1 MGMKSLLKAN
11 RRRFFIKRWGVTIA
25 RGMAVAGLMVGASIA
40 WAGGP
45 RWYAGSTYFDPSV
58 MGQPIVWQNGIV
70 NYYTDPVAL
79 SPIVSSS
86 QADQM
91 ITSAASLW
99 NSVATAAVLLQSKG
113 DLPQE
118 ISGDDVSNGPNGL
131 VEPESITLANAANIP
146 VAVIYD
152 ETGEV
157 INAVF
162 GPGTSDPD
170 DCANNA
176 VMTTLD
182 GFSPAGYLTHAT
194 MYVNGLCATETQE
207 LPNIEYEMARGFG
220 RILGLDWSAAN
231 DEYFTEGY
239 GADNSD
245 VLAGWPIMHPLEYL
259 CRANFMT
266 ACVGNENNL
275 ALSLDDVAALNRM
288 YPVTKAIQSNA
299 SLPYSGKTLTASAT
313 FSITGTIHFAD
324 GQGMQGVEVELLP
337 APGGAPIMDYTV
349 SAVSGASFTGMSG
362 NPVNGNKGP
371 QNDPVNYYGSNDQA
385 QEGYFDLSDVPL
397 PTGVGN
403 NTTYQLI
410 FLPINPLFIG
420 KYDSVGPYVTSQVS
434 PSGTMPTITIPNVQ
448 AGLNLQE
455 NVVIGDSANIQ
466 QTGIDGSEQSPG
478 MIPATGQWTGRI
490 TGYGHTA
497 WFNLPT
503 EPNREF
509 TVEAQAL
516 DQTGAPS
523 EEKLEPVIGLWNGTD
538 AAGSTPMASTT
549 QPFNGD
555 ETGLTTLSANTITSG
570 TLRIGIA
577 DYRGDG
583 RPDYA
588 YRGRVLYLGSV
599 SPERL
604 PSTGGPIVIRGTGFN
619 PAMTVMVNGT
629 TAQVTSITPNE
640 IDAVAPAS
648 NGATGAVLLE
658 VEDPATLGVATIS
671 DELAYGS
678 QSSDQLVSVTAPS
691 GNVPI
696 NTPETFT
703 VKATDANSSALANIP
718 ITFTASSGAALSGC
732 SSSTSCTVSTSDDG
746 TATLSV
752 EATTAGATQVTAAL
766 ANGTEVAA
774 QFTGEASTGIYAV
787 EPNLYLVVGGSLNWT
802 PSVLVLSGGQPMLG
816 ASVAWKTTSA
826 GLTFTSPLTSTTNS
840 HGIASATLS
849 VGPLSAASAGVLNA
863 CITIASTEQCAAM
876 NVTPIA
882 LSQLQLVPVLGAG
895 QRVEASQVLAPLVL
909 KVADG
914 AGHPVAGATV
924 SFYET
929 EFSWAPP
936 CDSTEECPAPTVLGQ
951 QSVSAVSASDGTVT
965 LTPIQNEEQP
975 VNLVINAAVGPS
987 ATYTTTLTQYPAGDE

>member
-1 MGMKSLLKAN
+1 MKSVLKAN
-11 RRRFFIKRWGVTIA
+11 RRRFFIERWGAKIA
-25 RGMAVAGLMVGASIA
+25 RGMVIAGLLAGASMA

-86 QADQM
+86 LADQM
-91 ITSAASLW
+91 ITTAASLW

-118 ISGDDVSNGPNGL
+118 ISGDDVSNGSNGL

-176 VMTTLD
+176 VMTTID
-182 GFSPAGYLTHAT
+182 GFSQAGYLTHAT
-194 MYVNGLCATETQE
+194 MYVNGLCATKAQE
-207 LPNIEYEMARGFG
+207 LPNMEYEMVRGFG

-231 DEYFTEGY
+231 DEYITQAY
-239 GADNSD
+239 GSDNPD

-266 ACVGNENNL
+266 PCVANEDKL
-275 ALSLDDVAALNRM
+275 ALSLDDIAALNRM
-288 YPVTKAIQSNA
+288 YPVTKAIQSNT
-299 SLPYSGKTLTASAT
+299 SLSYSGKTLTASAT

-324 GQGMQGVEVELLP
+324 GQGMQGVEVELIP
-337 APGGAPIMDYTV
+337 APGGDPIEDYTV

-362 NPVNGNKGP
+362 NPVNGNNGP
-371 QNDPVNYYGSNDQA
+371 QNDPVNYYGSSDQA

-397 PTGVGN
+397 PTALGN

-434 PSGTMPTITIPNVQ
+434 PSGTMPTITLMNVQ
-448 AGLNLQE
+448 AGLNLEE
-455 NVVIGDSANIQ
+455 NVVIGDSANDQ
-466 QTGIDGSEQSPG
+466 HTGIDGSEQSPG
-478 MIPATGQWTGRI
+478 TIPATGQWTGRI

-497 WFNLPT
+497 WFNLWAD
-503 EPNREF
+503 PNREF

-516 DQTGAPS
+516 DETGAPS

-538 AAGSTPMASTT
+538 AAGSSPMASTT

-555 ETGLTTLSANTITSG
+555 ETGLTTLSANTIASG
-570 TLRIGIA
+570 MLRIGIA

-588 YRGRVLYLGSV
+588 YRGRVLYLSSV

-604 PSTGGPIVIRGTGFN
+604 PASGGPIVIRGTGFN
-619 PAMTVMVNGT
+619 AAMTVMVNGAS
-629 TAQVTSITPNE
+629 AQVTSITPNE

-648 NGATGAVLLE
+648 NGTTGAVLLE

-678 QSSDQLVSVTAPS
+678 QSGDQLAIVTAPS
-691 GNVPI
+691 GNI
-696 NTPETFT
+696 AIHTPETFT
-703 VKATDANSSALANIP
+703 VKATDANSSVLANIP
-718 ITFTASSGAALSGC
+718 VTFTASSGAALLGC
-732 SSSTSCTVSTSDDG
+732 SSSTSCTVNTADDG
-746 TATLSV
+746 TATVSV

-766 ANGTEVAA
+766 SNGAKVTA
-774 QFTGEASTGIYAV
+774 QFTGEAKDGVDAL
-787 EPNLYLVVGGSLNWT
+787 EPDLYLAVGGSLNWT
-802 PSVLVLSGGQPMLG
+802 PSVLVLSGGQPQSG
-816 ASVAWKTTSA
+816 ASVTWQTISA
-826 GLTFTSPLTSTTNS
+826 GLVLTSPATSTTNS
-840 HGIASATLS
+840 QGIATATFS
-849 VGPLSAASAGVLNA
+849 VGPLSASNVGTVNA
-863 CITIASTEQCAAM
+863 CSTIAQSNDCAVID
-876 NVTPIA
+876 VTPIA
-882 LSQLQLVPVLGAG
+882 LNQLQLVPVSGAG

-909 KVADG
+909 KVTDA
-914 AGHPVAGATV
+914 AGQPVAGATV

-936 CDSTEECPAPTVLGQ
+936 CDSTEQCPAPTVLGQ
-951 QSVSAVSASDGTVT
+951 KSVSAVSASDGTVT
-965 LTPIQNEEQP
+965 LTPMRNEEQP
-975 VNLVINAAVGPS
+975 ANLVINAAVGPS
-987 ATYTTTLTQYPAGDE
+987 ATYTTTLTQYPTGGE